1 MERFFGRSAIKPM
14 KSKTSNPA
22 RGWLESDFESDT
34 KELRS
39 SDRRWP
45 TASAV
50 GWGVWKS
57 EPRSG
62 ERPFS
67 WIGFLSPPHGAFGD
81 RALLPHG
88 LRRGLPSSAS
98 PWLAQSKCWRQT
110 IETAGY

>member
-1 MERFFGRSAIKPM
+1 MGRRRQAQMFGRRSDEVCP
-14 KSKTSNPA
+14 TGG
-22 RGWLESDFESDT
+22 GWLEFDFESDT

-67 WIGFLSPPHGAFGD
+67 WIGILSPLTG
-81 RALLPHG
+81 LLAIAHCFPTACAVDYPLPP
-88 LRRGLPSSAS
+88 LRG
-98 PWLAQSKCWRQT
+98 
-110 IETAGY
+110 